1 MDILGP
7 KGPKPYG
14 GAGLLA
20 WAQNGLLIADQI
32 MDNPGG
38 GLLFASQTVGQVKA
52 ALREADRS
60 RWRKAV
66 ELLDEA
72 EDLMVRRQFA
82 AAREQ
87 LQKAREALR
96 GNSEA
101 AAEGGREDI
110 RREAPEGEAPRPV

>member
-14 GAGLLA
+14 GVGLLA
-20 WAQNGLLIADQI
+20 WAENGLLIADQI
-32 MDNPGG
+32 VDNPGG
-38 GLLFASQTVGQVKA
+38 GLLFASQTVGQIKA
-52 ALREADRS
+52 ALSEADRS
-60 RWRKAV
+60 RWREAV

-82 AAREQ
+82 AARER

>member
-14 GAGLLA
+14 GVGLLA

-32 MDNPGG
+32 VDNPGG
-38 GLLFASQTVGQVKA
+38 GLLFASQTVGQIKA
-52 ALREADRS
+52 ALSEADRS
-60 RWRKAV
+60 RWREAV

-82 AAREQ
+82 AARER

-110 RREAPEGEAPRPV
+110 RREALEGEAPRPV

>member
-1 MDILGP
+1 VDILGP
-7 KGPKPYG
+7 KGPEPYG
-14 GAGLLA
+14 GVGLLA

-38 GLLFASQTVGQVKA
+38 GLLFASQTVGQIKA
-52 ALREADRS
+52 ALRETDRS
-60 RWRKAV
+60 RWREAV

-82 AAREQ
+82 AARER

-110 RREAPEGEAPRPV
+110 RREAPEGGAPRPV